1 MSTLRQ
7 LRKLVLGE
15 TWSLPLGVALAL
27 GAAGLLRA
35 IDGLHGWWHHAGG
48 FVLLGLVAVALTAS
62 LTPFLLRG
70 RGPWPRRRG

>member
-27 GAAGLLRA
+27 GAAGIYRL
-35 IDGLHGWWHHAGG
+35 IDGDDSWWTHAGG
-48 FVLLGLVAVALTAS
+48 FVLLGLVALALTAS
-62 LTPFLLRG
+62 LAGALRA
-70 RGPWPRRRG
+70 RRR